1 MFNEYDEDSD
11 DIYMKVMKKT
21 MMVIPIMVVSDLK
34 IIQKTLLFPKIRC
47 YIFCCCLPDLFIM
60 IA

>member
-11 DIYMKVMKKT
+11 DIYMTVMKKT

-34 IIQKTLLFPKIRC
+34 IIQKTLIRR
-47 YIFCCCLPDLFIM
+47 YIFCCCLPDFFIM

>member
-34 IIQKTLLFPKIRC
+34 IIQKTLIRR
-47 YIFCCCLPDLFIM
+47 YIFCCCLPDFFIM